1 LSVLKVI
8 TRREGDGRVL
18 GVHGAGSVQGPSKP
32 GSPHGSGLGVFRWVV
47 ERTLAWLHRFRRL
60 ALVDAGIKR
69 QHFRRSCRQKN
80 QPSARMQYA
89 RYSSF

>member
-8 TRREGDGRVL
+8 TRREGGGRVL
-18 GVHGAGSVQGPSKP
+18 GVHGAGRGPFKP

-60 ALVDAGIKR
+60 ALRYERRADVHEAFLTLGCALITWRYLKR
-69 QHFRRSCRQKN
+69 EF
-80 QPSARMQYA
+80 
-89 RYSSF
+89 